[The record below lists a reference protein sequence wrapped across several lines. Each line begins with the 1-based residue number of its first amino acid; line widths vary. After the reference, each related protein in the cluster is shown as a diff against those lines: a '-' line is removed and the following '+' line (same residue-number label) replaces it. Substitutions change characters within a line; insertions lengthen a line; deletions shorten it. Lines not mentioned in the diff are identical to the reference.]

1 MSNKYESWSW
11 QTCDIF
17 VTIDKETKDTP
28 EEVTKVPL
36 NDILREQIVTY
47 L

>member
-1 MSNKYESWSW
+1 MS
-11 QTCDIF
+11 QTVW
-17 VTIDKETKDTP
+17 VTLVTNEKETKEIG

>member
-1 MSNKYESWSW
+1 MSH
-11 QTCDIF
+11 TCDNVTF
-17 VTIDKETKDTP
+17 VTNEKETKEMA

>member
-1 MSNKYESWSW
+1 MTLYESLIMT
-11 QTCDIF
+11 QNRDTF
-17 VTIDKETKDTP
+17 VTINKETKDTP